1 METALHNQ
9 KQKQAENGGEIIKTL
24 DKRSRCINNPFF
36 LNIVMDTSPLFR
48 FWVNCKVYT
57 AMILVI
63 GLAVAVVIAKV
74 SPV

>member
-1 METALHNQ
+1 MAGRLSRPLTKRA
-9 KQKQAENGGEIIKTL
+9 GRSIIL
-24 DKRSRCINNPFF
+24 F
-36 LNIVMDTSPLFR
+36 LNIVMDIFPLLR

-74 SPV
+74 

>member
-1 METALHNQ
+1 MVGRSSRPLTKGA
-9 KQKQAENGGEIIKTL
+9 GRSIILFL
-24 DKRSRCINNPFF
+24 D
-36 LNIVMDTSPLFR
+36 IVMDISPFFR

-74 SPV
+74 SPE